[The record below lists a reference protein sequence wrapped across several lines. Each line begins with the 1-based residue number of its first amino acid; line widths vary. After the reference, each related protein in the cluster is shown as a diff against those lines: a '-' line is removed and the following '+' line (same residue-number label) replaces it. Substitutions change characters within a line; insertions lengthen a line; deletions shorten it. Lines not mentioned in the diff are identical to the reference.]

1 MKKRIILISIALII
15 FLSGCDS
22 VLQFFTGSNDEEQ
35 KSYIYQSDDK
45 SVTVV
50 SANPKPADIN
60 KDGFTFNVSLNLPY
74 NANGYY
80 VWIIPEDFYSP
91 DVLPGEVDA
100 CWYLPSRRYSATSND
115 VIGGGWLSSYNSST
129 RKFTHIRVGIIY
141 TWNII
146 VAKVNTDLTQTDIFD
161 SVFKYRVEEI

>member
-1 MKKRIILISIALII
+1 
-15 FLSGCDS
+15 LSGCDS

-60 KDGFTFNVSLNLPY
+60 KDGFTFNVSLKLPY

-80 VWIIPEDFYSP
+80 VWIMPDSYTSP
-91 DVLPGEVDA
+91 SFPIGESKGY
-100 CWYLPSRRYSATSND
+100 WYKSSKRYSATETNI
-115 VIGGGWLSSYNSST
+115 VCGGWLCSYNDT
-129 RKFTHIRVGIIY
+129 TDTFTYIREGTVF
-141 TWNII
+141 TWNMVIKRI
-146 VAKVNTDLTQTDIFD
+146 NADLSTTLILDEEFAYKVE
-161 SVFKYRVEEI
+161 VE